1 MRSRADVVLV
11 FILVLALVGAP
22 IWIVASSQAFR
33 QCILYSSRDVGQ
45 NLFVVAYHWLRIGTD
60 CTGKL
65 ANDNQGAASAVAGGV
80 GVIVAI
86 AVMFVYRR
94 QATLMDLQARTME
107 RQAGIMERQADI
119 TERQENL
126 QRAWLIAGMG
136 AFTIMSAMT
145 KRLLMTKILLKKLI
159 LWAPTGDHSCTAIL
173 IFAITGK
180 PALSSDIWNTDFVLT
195 LPHRSQI
202 GSPANGSRS
211 NWIDTSKRLERI
223 EVKPSHEMP
232 ETGKIIFYG
241 RLHYLDVLSDR
252 VTVALSTVGAAMALT
267 MIAWAVTI
275 GNTSNGSKGPWLNKP
290 SRRRPT
296 SAENRIA
303 WSCRLCSHRPRR
315 WSGRSS

>member
-136 AFTIMSAMT
+136 DIYHYERDDKKAFDDKDPFKEAY
-145 KRLLMTKILLKKLI
+145 LMGPHGRPLVYCNPDFRNYGQTPAFVRYLEYGFCPDPPPQEPNWQSCQRFEIKLDRHLPKTRAHRSEAVTRNAGDGEDHL
-159 LWAPTGDHSCTAIL
+159 LWAL
-173 IFAITGK
+173 
-180 PALSSDIWNTDFVLT
+180 ALSRCPQATALLWLY
-195 LPHRSQI
+195 LPLAQ
-202 GSPANGSRS
+202 
-211 NWIDTSKRLERI
+211 
-223 EVKPSHEMP
+223 
-232 ETGKIIFYG
+232 
-241 RLHYLDVLSDR
+241 
-252 VTVALSTVGAAMALT
+252 
-267 MIAWAVTI
+267 
-275 GNTSNGSKGPWLNKP
+275 
-290 SRRRPT
+290 
-296 SAENRIA
+296 
-303 WSCRLCSHRPRR
+303 R
-315 WSGRSS
+315 WT